1 MIESQVLMQQTNSNF
16 TLVNVTH
23 FIEEHNIFCSSP
35 KIVLNKKLQG

>member
-1 MIESQVLMQQTNSNF
+1 MQQTNSNF
-16 TLVNVTH
+16 TLVQFNVTH